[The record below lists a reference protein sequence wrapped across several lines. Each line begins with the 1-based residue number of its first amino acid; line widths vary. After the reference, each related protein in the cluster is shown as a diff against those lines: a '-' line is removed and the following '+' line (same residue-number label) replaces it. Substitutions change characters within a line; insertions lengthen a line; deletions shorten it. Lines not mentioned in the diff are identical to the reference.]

1 MAPKTVQALIE
12 DKFAALAEAAG
23 LEFVTSGEH
32 WLVMDTSDGLDTR
45 LRIKRT
51 FESAYLWVEMTGQAV
66 ERPDVN
72 FFRER
77 QLVRANAGASNRARL
92 AVTVRAAYD
101 KGDQLA
107 KVFNAVRDM
116 LAPFAAKPDS
126 PVQAAAG
133 ARVVEATRSSWK
145 DDDPAAARFV
155 LTIPSGPGGRER
167 RTLDPATTED
177 AERWAGQALGNMAVG
192 RELILAAL
200 AEGWA
205 RAKVGGAYST
215 MLHEPDEDVTP
226 LLLWVHGQDGPGVAL
241 TAEVLFAGEARLDA
255 LSTPV
260 PSPAGLEPIR
270 AALAAGVI
278 TEARVTDAA
287 GTVIFDSTQR
297 EG

>member
-23 LEFVTSGEH
+23 LEFVTSGEY

-77 QLVRANAGASNRARL
+77 QLVRANAGASNRPRL

-107 KVFNAVRDM
+107 KVFSAARDM
-116 LAPFAAKPDS
+116 LAPFAASKP
-126 PVQAAAG
+126 G
-133 ARVVEATRSSWK
+133 
-145 DDDPAAARFV
+145 
-155 LTIPSGPGGRER
+155 
-167 RTLDPATTED
+167 
-177 AERWAGQALGNMAVG
+177 
-192 RELILAAL
+192 
-200 AEGWA
+200 
-205 RAKVGGAYST
+205 
-215 MLHEPDEDVTP
+215 DEDMPP

-241 TAEVLFAGEARLDA
+241 TGEVRFAGEARLDA

-260 PSPAGLEPIR
+260 PAPAGLEPIR

-278 TEARVTDAA
+278 TEARVTDAG
-287 GTVIFDSTQR
+287 GTVIFDSR